1 MKGCVSAIRSAG
13 GKGLHLYNSIDKMN
27 GDHQKSVK
35 VSGGRTIFQDL
46 LLQNTIYFLFTLFLY
61 FNVLLCFFLKHFL
74 FSYNFSCNI
83 ATLEIHLDK

>member
-46 LLQNTIYFLFTLFLY
+46 LLQNMIYFLFTLFLY
-61 FNVLLCFFLKHFL
+61 FNVLLCFFFKTLFIFL
-74 FSYNFSCNI
+74 QFF
-83 ATLEIHLDK
+83 L